1 MIARPV
7 PKRISPSALLP
18 AVISALIVCV
28 VRFFTIPWSIWK
40 GAALRLADM
49 RHRDEAEVIASSRS
63 EFPVFDWL
71 RAAWDGM
78 IFLSWF
84 IGIILSVMT
93 FFTVAF
99 GYYGTFFTGLTSMVG
114 ALILTYFSVITMS
127 LMKESLIIIL
137 SIALN
142 VERLS
147 RDKNA

>member
-1 MIARPV
+1 MSELKSEVAPAI
-7 PKRISPSALLP
+7 LP

-40 GAALRLADM
+40 GAALRLADL
-49 RHRDEAEVIASSRS
+49 RQRNEAEVLASSRS

-71 RAAWDGM
+71 RTAWDGL

-84 IGIILSVMT
+84 IGILISLIT

-99 GYYGTFFTGLTSMVG
+99 SYFGTVIGGLSAMIGV
-114 ALILTYFSVITMS
+114 LITTYFSVIGMS
-127 LMKESLIIIL
+127 LAKETLIIIL

-147 RDKNA
+147 ADKRA

>member
-1 MIARPV
+1 MSDLKNDIAP
-7 PKRISPSALLP
+7 ALLP

-49 RHRDEAEVIASSRS
+49 RQRDEAEVLASSRS

-71 RAAWDGM
+71 RTAWDGL

-84 IGIILSVMT
+84 IGILVSFMT
-93 FFTVAF
+93 FFSVAF
-99 GYYGTFFTGLTSMVG
+99 SYFGSFIGGLSAMIAV
-114 ALILTYFSVITMS
+114 LITTYFSVIGMS
-127 LMKESLIIIL
+127 LAKETLIIIL

-147 RDKNA
+147 KEKRA

>member
-1 MIARPV
+1 MSQLKNEIAP
-7 PKRISPSALLP
+7 ALLP

-49 RHRDEAEVIASSRS
+49 RHQDEAEKQTSDRT

-71 RAAWDGM
+71 RTAWDGL

-84 IGIILSVMT
+84 VGVLISLMT

-99 GYYGTFFTGLTSMVG
+99 SHFGSIIGGLSAMIGV
-114 ALILTYFSVITMS
+114 LITTYFSVIGMS
-127 LMKESLIIIL
+127 LAKEALIIIL

-147 RDKNA
+147 KDNRN

>member
-1 MIARPV
+1 MSQSSNDVTQAI
-7 PKRISPSALLP
+7 LP
-18 AVISALIVCV
+18 AVISSLIICV

-49 RHRDEAEVIASSRS
+49 RHRDDAEKLASSRS

-71 RAAWDGM
+71 RAAWDGL

-84 IGIILSVMT
+84 IGIILSLMT
-93 FFTVAF
+93 FFFIAF
-99 GYYGTFFTGLTSMVG
+99 SHYGSFSSGLASMISS
-114 ALILTYFSVITMS
+114 LITTYFSVIAMS

-147 RDKNA
+147 KEKNA

>member
-1 MIARPV
+1 MSELKSEVAPAI
-7 PKRISPSALLP
+7 LP

-40 GAALRLADM
+40 GAALRLADL
-49 RHRDEAEVIASSRS
+49 RQRNEAEVLASSRS

-71 RAAWDGM
+71 RTAWDGL

-84 IGIILSVMT
+84 IGILISLIT

-99 GYYGTFFTGLTSMVG
+99 SYFGTVIGGLSAMIGV
-114 ALILTYFSVITMS
+114 LITTYFSVIGMS
-127 LMKESLIIIL
+127 LAKETLIIIL

-147 RDKNA
+147 KEKRA

>member
-1 MIARPV
+1 MSQLKNEITP
-7 PKRISPSALLP
+7 ALLP

-49 RHRDEAEVIASSRS
+49 RHRDDAEKQSSERT

-71 RAAWDGM
+71 RTAWDGM

-84 IGIILSVMT
+84 VGALISLMT

-99 GYYGTFFTGLTSMVG
+99 SYFGSFIGGLSAMIGV
-114 ALILTYFSVITMS
+114 LITTYFSVIAMS

-147 RDKNA
+147 KEKRD

>member
-1 MIARPV
+1 MSELKNEVAPAI
-7 PKRISPSALLP
+7 LP

-40 GAALRLADM
+40 GAALRLADL
-49 RHRDEAEVIASSRS
+49 RQRNEAEALASSRS

-71 RAAWDGM
+71 RTAWDGL

-84 IGIILSVMT
+84 IGILIGLIT

-99 GYYGTFFTGLTSMVG
+99 SYFGTFIGGLSAMIGV
-114 ALILTYFSVITMS
+114 LITTYFSVIGMS
-127 LMKESLIIIL
+127 LAKETLIIIL

-147 RDKNA
+147 ADKRA